1 MYSVLSFGFVSLL
14 NIIDRKF
21 PNILHLMLHLTHNTT
36 PNKEKVDL
44 SPVSQITGWHP
55 VFSGG

>member
-14 NIIDRKF
+14 NITDLKF
-21 PNILHLMLHLTHNTT
+21 PNILHLMLHLTINTT
-36 PNKEKVDL
+36 LNKEKVDL
-44 SPVSQITGWHP
+44 PPVSQITGWHP